1 MRVALLAAAVL
12 AVAEA
17 FAPVCPAPGA
27 TRRAGLTG
35 LQMAHH
41 VNAKGAKKA
50 RKNRPSDINRKAPPY
65 DTEPMIAARK
75 SIPEYTKIGEADVS
89 ALTKVER
96 DGKTFYHVKTPFQSQ

>member
-1 MRVALLAAAVL
+1 MTRVL
-12 AVAEA
+12 
-17 FAPVCPAPGA
+17 
-27 TRRAGLTG
+27 RH
-35 LQMAHH
+35 Q
-41 VNAKGAKKA
+41 A
-50 RKNRPSDINRKAPPY
+50 RKNRPKKHTLSDINRKPPPY

>member
-1 MRVALLAAAVL
+1 MTRVL
-12 AVAEA
+12 
-17 FAPVCPAPGA
+17 
-27 TRRAGLTG
+27 RH
-35 LQMAHH
+35 Q
-41 VNAKGAKKA
+41 A
-50 RKNRPSDINRKAPPY
+50 RKNRPKKHSLADINRKAPPY